1 MLGAIA
7 GDIIGSP
14 YEFNRN
20 NIKTTDFPLFSEK
33 SRFTDDTVM
42 TFAIA
47 DALMKCIPERGKIPD
62 KATFAE
68 AVIDSMHEF
77 GHTYPRAGYG
87 TKFVLWLSH
96 RDREPYGSF
105 GNGSA
110 MRVSPIGWA
119 FDTLEHT
126 ENFAEVSAAVS
137 HNHPEGIK
145 GAKAT
150 AAAIFLARTG
160 STKQQIREYITS
172 KYGYDLTRTLDE
184 IRPSYKFDA
193 TCPGSVPEAIT
204 AFLEST
210 GYEDTVRKAV
220 SIGGDSDTIACIA
233 GGIAEAFYGELPKD
247 IAHEALARLDEDLY
261 GILADWFI
269 WMKGGRE

>member
-20 NIKTTDFPLFSEK
+20 NIKTTDFPLFSER
-33 SRFTDDTVM
+33 SRYTDDSVM
-42 TFAIA
+42 TLAIA
-47 DALMKCIPERGKIPD
+47 EALMTCIPERGKVPD
-62 KATFAE
+62 KAVFADT
-68 AVIDSMHEF
+68 VIDSMHEF
-77 GHTYPRAGYG
+77 GHAYPYVGYG
-87 TKFVLWLSH
+87 PQFLVWLAY
-96 RDREPYGSF
+96 DKREPYGSF

-110 MRVSPIGWA
+110 MRVSPVGWA
-119 FDTLEHT
+119 FDTLEDT
-126 ENFAEVSAAVS
+126 EEYAELSAAVS

-145 GAKAT
+145 GARAT

-172 KYGYDLTRTLDE
+172 KYGYDLSRTIDE

-204 AFLEST
+204 AFLDGES
-210 GYEDTVRKAV
+210 YEDTVRKAV

-233 GGIAEAFYGELPKD
+233 GGIAEAFYGEVPEEIARKVFEMFDDDMSD
-247 IAHEALARLDEDLY
+247 IFAK
-261 GILADWFI
+261 WCM
-269 WMKGGRE
+269 WMNGGSD